1 VVTPPGFN
9 AERVFEASSQLNDIS
24 FYNSLLAKSNDSAP
38 EHEIVYV
45 NEMVSNPTA
54 PQYSSLTI
62 AGLALKAS
70 RNFTSLNQ
78 LRVWLG
84 DGISV
89 QKFQAG
95 ASTPGPSNKFT
106 DLVYYLLTDKTAGAG
121 NIVSPGLI
129 DTDKLPATSQFLQ
142 QNKLFFDG
150 AIDQPTNVRQFISD
164 LAPFF
169 LCSFVISNGQFSIIP
184 AVPTDSTGLISNEPV
199 QIQQLFT
206 SGNIIENTFSVE
218 YLSTEERKSFQAVV
232 RYRTAQRNQFPEE
245 QTLVVRWADLPESTT
260 VETFDMTQY
269 CTSRQHAFMAAKYF
283 LSLRRR
289 VTHTIKLRTTP
300 YGLSL
305 APGDYIR
312 VLTQASPYNA
322 ANNGV
327 VDSNLNITAVTP
339 LSDGAYTVSYWN
351 ASFDDLL
358 TETMTVANGKA
369 IETKFADSIFT
380 IADATVSSGT
390 YMVEQLTLGEEGL
403 VDIVA
408 VEFPTTSSL
417 NSLIAL
423 DLLNDAA
430 FTTEG

>member
-1 VVTPPGFN
+1 MRPYKYSSYSLPAILLKTP
-9 AERVFEASSQLNDIS
+9 SQLNTS
-24 FYNSLLAKSNDSAP
+24 VLKS
-38 EHEIVYV
+38 V
-45 NEMVSNPTA
+45 
-54 PQYSSLTI
+54 
-62 AGLALKAS
+62 
-70 RNFTSLNQ
+70 
-78 LRVWLG
+78 
-84 DGISV
+84 
-89 QKFQAG
+89 
-95 ASTPGPSNKFT
+95 
-106 DLVYYLLTDKTAGAG
+106 
-121 NIVSPGLI
+121 
-129 DTDKLPATSQFLQ
+129 
-142 QNKLFFDG
+142 
-150 AIDQPTNVRQFISD
+150 
-164 LAPFF
+164 
-169 LCSFVISNGQFSIIP
+169 
-184 AVPTDSTGLISNEPV
+184 
-199 QIQQLFT
+199 
-206 SGNIIENTFSVE
+206 
-218 YLSTEERKSFQAVV
+218 KSFQAVV

-245 QTLVVRWADLPESTT
+245 QTLVVRWSDLPESST

-327 VDSNLNITAVTP
+327 VDSSLNITSVTP
-339 LSDGAYTVSYWN
+339 LLDGVYTVSYWN

-358 TETMTVANGKA
+358 TETMTVAGGKA
-369 IETKFADSIFT
+369 VEAKFADAIFT
-380 IADATVSSGT
+380 IVDATVSSGT
-390 YMVEQLTLGEEGL
+390 YIVEQLTLGEEGL

-408 VEFPTTSSL
+408 VEFPTTSTL